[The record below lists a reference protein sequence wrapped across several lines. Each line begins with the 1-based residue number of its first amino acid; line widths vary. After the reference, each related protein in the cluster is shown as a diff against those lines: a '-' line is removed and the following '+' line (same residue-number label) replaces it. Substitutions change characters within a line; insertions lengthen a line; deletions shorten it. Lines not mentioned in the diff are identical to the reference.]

1 MKRLRKKK
9 RALGFNKTCPECRG
23 IKSVQAIT
31 CMSCWRKKLVSQYG
45 SEKNG
50 LLRNP
55 CECCKT
61 YPAGKTGFCIRCL
74 KEHGWSKASDLK
86 RELIL
91 SNLRDNKDVLLPSVV
106 TLDDIKRLRLSG
118 QGVEAERALREYQ
131 KNKLENKYQLQREI
145 HNQVA
150 KANKIRENRREH
162 DIHTEN
168 VGFSDEKKI

>member
-1 MKRLRKKK
+1 M
-9 RALGFNKTCPECRG
+9 
-23 IKSVQAIT
+23 
-31 CMSCWRKKLVSQYG
+31 
-45 SEKNG
+45 
-50 LLRNP
+50 
-55 CECCKT
+55 
-61 YPAGKTGFCIRCL
+61 
-74 KEHGWSKASDLK
+74 K

-118 QGVEAERALREYQ
+118 QGVEAERALRAYQ

-150 KANKIRENRREH
+150 KANKIIKNRREH